1 MINLFSFITYK
12 ICNLIRFYI
21 FCIIFLH
28 YPLIFMI
35 FPNIA
40 FIDFL
45 KFRLKRE
52 LPGLNSQ
59 LKMAMKVNQKLF
71 RKFIPT
77 SDAKKSSVLIL
88 LTGKE
93 NLQLVLTLRSKTLKH
108 HNNQISFPGG
118 RNEKDES
125 SVKAAIRETFEEI
138 NISINEQQILGSLTE
153 FFVPPSNS
161 LITPII
167 AYIEKIDGL
176 KANPDEVEEIFFV
189 DLHKFLDDNIIKNTN
204 INVDGYDVKAP
215 YWDVHPKVPLWGATS
230 MIISELIDLYKEWLY
245 INKY

>member
-1 MINLFSFITYK
+1 MNFS
-12 ICNLIRFYI
+12 
-21 FCIIFLH
+21 
-28 YPLIFMI
+28 
-35 FPNIA
+35 NIG

-45 KFRLKRE
+45 RFRLKKE

-77 SDAKKSSVLIL
+77 EDAKKSSVLIL

-93 NLQLVLTLRSKTLKH
+93 YLQVVLTLRSKSLKH

-118 RNEKDES
+118 RNEKGENNIT
-125 SVKAAIRETFEEI
+125 AALRETLEET
-138 NISINEQQILGSLTE
+138 NISINENQILGNLTE

-161 LITPII
+161 LISPII
-167 AYIEKIDGL
+167 AYSEKIENY
-176 KANPDEVEEIFFV
+176 KPNPDEVEEIFFV
-189 DLHKFLDDNIIKNTN
+189 DLQKFIEDKIIKTTS
-204 INVDGYDVKAP
+204 IKVDGYNVEAP
-215 YWDVHPKVPLWGATS
+215 YWDVHPEVPLWGATS
-230 MIISELIDLYKEWLY
+230 MIISELIDLYKEWLQ